1 MNVVTLTECVTR
13 FSEAGIASGDTVVV
27 HASLKT
33 VGWISGGA
41 NTILDALLQVVGP
54 QGTIVVSAQYPENAD
69 PALMN
74 RFVDPRAAKALRQS
88 QPPFR
93 GKSTLLS
100 GMGALTTVVLLDER
114 SKVSDHPALAVAAI
128 GKQAKWITSEHPLS
142 PAFGPQSPLAKVVEL
157 GAKALLIGVDYTTL
171 SALHLAQVQAN
182 TLPWVIHT
190 HSTGSP
196 ERPQTV
202 QSLDYAYTT
211 EGFNAI
217 GEAYAR
223 QAPVQTGRLGR
234 APLLVVDCA
243 TLIPFAKTW
252 LERTSA

>member
-41 NTILDALLQVVGP
+41 NTILEALLQVVGP
-54 QGTIVVSAQYPENAD
+54 QGTIVVSAQYPDNVD

-74 RFVDPRAAKALRQS
+74 RFVDPRTAKLLRQS

-93 GKSTLLS
+93 GKSTLLL
-100 GMGALTTVVLLDER
+100 GMGALTTVVQLDER

-128 GKQAKWITSEHPLS
+128 GKHAKWITSDHPLS

-157 GAKALLIGVDYTTL
+157 GAKALLIGVDYSSL
-171 SALHLAQVQAN
+171 SALHLAQVQSN

-190 HSTGSP
+190 YTSGTPLSPHTG
-196 ERPQTV
+196 RC
-202 QSLDYAYTT
+202 LDYTYSTAH
-211 EGFNAI
+211 FNAI
-217 GEAYAR
+217 GEAFAHQER
-223 QAPVQTGRLGR
+223 VQTGRLGR
-234 APLLVVDCA
+234 APLLMVDLA
-243 TLIPFAKTW
+243 TLIPFAKNW
-252 LERTSA
+252 MERTSA